1 MNIYPN
7 SYVCNIFVNA
17 LVVILTVL
25 LWHQYGGRSKTS
37 IFGSVYIAQPYYL
50 MFIRYCVSSHFF
62 SIFPSLYHYHLS
74 LALVYLSFHIP
85 FSHSRYTSHTD
96 YLSLSLSLHI
106 PYCISLSHSLPISS
120 TYISVPLSHTLS
132 LFLILIPSLS
142 SPYSLSLHIPDCIS
156 LSVSRLPWQ
165 QTVGGL
171 KLSHG
176 ETIRSKGPGRGSG
189 RTPTQQE

>member
-7 SYVCNIFVNA
+7 SYVCNLFVNA

-50 MFIRYCVSSHFF
+50 MFIRYCVSSPFF
-62 SIFPSLYHYHLS
+62 SIFPPLYHYHLS

-85 FSHSRYTSHTD
+85 FSHSLYTSHTG
-96 YLSLSLSLHI
+96 YLSLSLSTSLTV
-106 PYCISLSHSLPISS
+106 SLSLSLTLTLYLYLPISS
-120 TYISVPLSHTLS
+120 TYIFGPLSHTHS
-132 LFLILIPSLS
+132 LFLILILSLS

-156 LSVSRLPWQ
+156 LS
-165 QTVGGL
+165 
-171 KLSHG
+171 LSHG
-176 ETIRSKGPGRGSG
+176 CPDSRRWVASNCRMERL
-189 RTPTQQE
+189 